1 MKQATITTTVVPMT
15 SFFPGQLTFFISTQT
30 SRKKS
35 RVVGHHSLIGFIYS
49 LRSHSPR
56 VPCPVSRLW
65 QGWRD
70 SNPQPTVLE
79 TAALPIRATPLSN
92 ERSHL
97 SFFVRRVLAAEAA
110 VLRELQLLR
119 VRLLVL
125 RRRVVAPLAHRARQT

>member
-15 SFFPGQLTFFISTQT
+15 SFLPGQLTFFISTQT

-35 RVVGHHSLIGFIYS
+35 RVMGHHSRIGFIPLS
-49 LRSHSPR
+49 ARSF
-56 VPCPVSRLW
+56 LW

-79 TAALPIRATPLSN
+79 TAALPIRATPLLGSN
-92 ERSHL
+92 FPFLVH
-97 SFFVRRVLAAEAA
+97 RVLAAEAA
-110 VLRELQLLR
+110 VLRPLELFG

-125 RRRVVAPLAHRARQT
+125 GRRVVATLALRARQTDVFLHGISPF